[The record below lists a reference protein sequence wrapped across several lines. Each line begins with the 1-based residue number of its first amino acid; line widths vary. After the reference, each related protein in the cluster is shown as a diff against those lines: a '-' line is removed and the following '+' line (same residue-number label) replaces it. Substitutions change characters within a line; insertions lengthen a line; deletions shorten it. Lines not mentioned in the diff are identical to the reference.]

1 MKLLKCIALTFLMIN
16 LYSCTSDKEDEPEEI
31 ADPVQVGEFNINYN
45 NVPLILSDWKA
56 ERDGD
61 YFRIT
66 ASKYVS
72 TGSNTSTLY
81 NDIALFFHK
90 DGTLITTSMY
100 DLSISNS
107 FDTSF
112 YYSENTFDF
121 VIEKIDEVNHTI
133 KINFNG
139 KIFDNNYNSYSHIGT
154 PFKNVNGSVFMPYE
168 NLAPISLSFSK
179 PETTM
184 KVNGNDWRGRGQTF
198 NQDIGDGF
206 LIEINGDKE
215 YNLDLVIPKN
225 NIKIGTFYFNQNS
238 DIFKLNS
245 VSLLRYY
252 PGKILPNEFVCTGSL
267 NITEKA
273 GGYIK
278 GTFSFTANDPLT
290 NENVSIT
297 NGVFNEKY

>member
-1 MKLLKCIALTFLMIN
+1 MKLLKCIALTFLIIN
-16 LYSCTSDKEDEPEEI
+16 FYSCTSGEEPVEN
-31 ADPVQVGEFNINYN
+31 ADPVQVGIFNVNYD
-45 NVPLILSDWKA
+45 NVPLVLSDWKA

-66 ASKYVS
+66 ASNFVN
-72 TGSNTSTLY
+72 TGSNASTLH
-81 NDIALFFHK
+81 NDIVLFFHT

-100 DLSISNS
+100 DFLISNT

-121 VIEKIDEVNHTI
+121 EIEKIDEVNQTI
-133 KINFNG
+133 KVNFNG
-139 KIFDNNYNSYSHIGT
+139 KIFDNNYNSYSHIVT
-154 PFKNVNGSVFMPYE
+154 PFKNLNGSIFMPYE
-168 NLAPISLSFSK
+168 NLNPNSVSFSK

-206 LIEINGDKE
+206 VIEINGDKE
-215 YNLDLVIPKN
+215 YNLYIVIPKIN
-225 NIKIGTFYFNQNS
+225 LKTGIFYFNKNS

-252 PGKILPNEFVCTGSL
+252 PGNILPNEFVCTGSL
-267 NITEKA
+267 NITETGK
-273 GGYIK
+273 YIT

-290 NENVSIT
+290 DENVSIT
-297 NGVFNEKY
+297 NGVFKEKY